1 MRERGKEKEGQR
13 AREGERRSGRDR
25 DTHSLYVSVSVDG
38 ERASTTKVQK
48 DEHASST
55 TSSVL

>member
-25 DTHSLYVSVSVDG
+25 DTHSLYVSVSV